1 MAPETRD
8 STHCAEHGEVAAG
21 VRARSS
27 RSWFRRPSQ
36 ILKELQQ
43 GAVKFARHDG
53 EIKAVE
59 QSGVLTRR
67 LVFGI
72 IAVLL
77 SGAGI
82 ALATILG

>member
-21 VRARSS
+21 VRRIETHTSE
-27 RSWFRRPSQ
+27 

-53 EIKAVE
+53 EIKAIE